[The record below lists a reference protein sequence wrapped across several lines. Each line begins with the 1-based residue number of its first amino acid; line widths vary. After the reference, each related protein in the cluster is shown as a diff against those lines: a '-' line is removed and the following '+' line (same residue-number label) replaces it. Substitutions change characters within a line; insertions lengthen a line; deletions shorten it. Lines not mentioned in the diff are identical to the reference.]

1 MNLLLLALAGLAC
14 ATAAPLLLWR
24 RDRLAAGAGVIGGS
38 VSCAIGL
45 AGSLQVLLNASSA
58 SWKGPWGLPIGELR
72 LGIDPLSAL
81 FLSCLF
87 GAGLLSC
94 LYGGT
99 YLRAWQ
105 GKKRVA
111 WVAAGLNLLIACIAV
126 IFLARDGIVFLLGWE
141 GMALT
146 SFLLIGFEHER
157 AEVREGA
164 LWYLVFNHFGVACLF
179 GFFALLG
186 RELGTY
192 ALPAVA
198 IVTRGPTAAA
208 LLVLAVLGFGTKAGL
223 APLHIWLPAA
233 HPVAPSHV
241 SAMLSGVLLT
251 TGIYGLF
258 RVLLLGNPPPGFAW
272 ALIALGAFSAV
283 LGAINL
289 VASTDL
295 KRSLAYSSIENV
307 GIIVL
312 SMGVGALGLA
322 NGSPLVAALGFAGAL
337 LHVISHAVFKALLF
351 TAAGSVVHAT
361 HTRQLD
367 AMGGLA
373 GRMPATAAV
382 FLVGAGAAA
391 AIPGLAGFA
400 SEFFVYRSLLE
411 ALQHLR
417 LAGQA
422 MAAAGLAALAF
433 TGGLVGAGMARAFGV
448 AFGGAPRTDA
458 AVHAHE
464 QPAGM
469 VVPMAVLAAGCV
481 ALGLVPRAALALVAP
496 VIVQFGLDPGL
507 LAPAISQAT
516 LAGELGVVLLVIF
529 AGLAILRGRLLSVA
543 TVALGP
549 TWRCGYVAPTARMQ
563 TTAASFA
570 NPIVRVVRGLLD
582 TRQVGGASRVFFP
595 PGLDYGF
602 TAADRVETSGYRRAL
617 SFCAQKLGALRALHQ
632 SSLQQYLVYMFVA
645 LLVLLSWAARLGRP

>member
-24 RDRLAAGAGVIGGS
+24 RDRLATGAGVIGGS

-543 TVALGP
+543 TVAAGP

>member
-24 RDRLAAGAGVIGGS
+24 RDRLATGAGVIGGS